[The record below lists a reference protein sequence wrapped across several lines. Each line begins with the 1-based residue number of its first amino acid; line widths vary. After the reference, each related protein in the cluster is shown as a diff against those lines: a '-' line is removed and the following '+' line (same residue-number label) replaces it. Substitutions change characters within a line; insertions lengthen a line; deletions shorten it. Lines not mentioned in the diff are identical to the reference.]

1 MGLLLINRRR
11 MRVASILVR
20 TALLAAIVLYVQG
33 ADEETDCEKMVC
45 KDTMFAHVNYKA
57 QKKED
62 GTCFCAPYFTEG
74 PCKDM
79 KCKDGWLA
87 TEGNET
93 APEDKKCECINP
105 CYGKQC
111 TPPYLAVIDYTR
123 QTEGNCKCV
132 WPGDLHVPLN
142 ANQTEVAHDADEC
155 DKMVCDTKFGFLK
168 YKPEKVNGECK
179 CVAHYQS
186 GPCKDQVCPDGYLVL
201 ETKDGK
207 CGCSNPCEGM
217 VCEPP
222 STPMIDYIRETEAL
236 CKCVEVNNHPDL

>member
-1 MGLLLINRRR
+1 MGVGV

-20 TALLAAIVLYVQG
+20 TALLAAIVLFVQG
-33 ADEETDCEKMVC
+33 AEEETDCEKMVC
-45 KDTMFAHVNYKA
+45 KDTMFGHVNYKA

-62 GTCFCAPYFTEG
+62 GTCYCAPYFTEG

-142 ANQTEVAHDADEC
+142 ANVTHPEDADEC

-168 YKPEKVNGECK
+168 YKPEKINDGECK
-179 CVAHYQS
+179 CVPHYDS

-201 ETKDGK
+201 ENKEGK

-217 VCEPP
+217 VREPP
-222 STPMIDYIRETEAL
+222 STPMIDYLRETEAL
-236 CKCVEVNNHPDL
+236 CKCVEVGNHPDL